1 VRVQDLLRRTEALHR
16 PALRALLAAPDPVRR
31 AVAGPAR
38 THGGRVMDLEA
49 QVALRLSELVGSTGI
64 DGGHGGMEERRRG
77 LDHQCAVIGGLPAV
91 AGVVEDRTVPGP
103 AGPVPVRLYTPGGA
117 AGRRADAGA
126 LLMYLHGGA
135 WNNGSLDSHDALCRA
150 ICAQARIRVAA
161 VGYRLAPEQ
170 PYPAGLEDCW
180 AVWTWLHDQADVLG
194 GDTGRLAVGGDSA
207 GGNLAAVLAQRAAGR
222 GEAVPAAQVL
232 VYPATDFSRRS
243 RSRDELAGVVL
254 TDDGMDEAELMYLG
268 TVVGGHDRADP
279 SVSPLL
285 ATELAGLPPAVVI
298 TAGFDPL
305 RDEGDAYAEA
315 LVAAGVPVDH
325 WCEDGWYH
333 GFAQFTG
340 VGRSGPA
347 AVSRLTAAIRRL
359 VSDFG

>member
-1 VRVQDLLRRTEALHR
+1 VRVRDLLRRTEALHR

-49 QVALRLSELVGSTGI
+49 QLALRLSELVGSTGR
-64 DGGHGGMEERRRG
+64 HSGMVERRRG
-77 LDHQCAVIGGLPAV
+77 LDRQCAVIGGLPAV
-91 AGVVEDRTVPGP
+91 VGVVEDRTVPGP
-103 AGPVPVRLYTPGGA
+103 AGPVPVRLYTPAA
-117 AGRRADAGA
+117 AGGRWVDPGP

-150 ICAQARIRVAA
+150 ICAQARVRVAA
-161 VGYRLAPEQ
+161 VGYRLAPEH

-180 AVWTWLHDQADVLG
+180 AAWTWLHEQADVLG
-194 GDTGRLAVGGDSA
+194 ADTDWLAVGGDSA

-243 RSRDELAGVVL
+243 PSRGELAGVVL
-254 TDDGMDEAELMYLG
+254 TDDGIDEAELMYLG
-268 TVVGGHDRADP
+268 TVASGHDRTDP
-279 SVSPLL
+279 AVSPLI
-285 ATELAGLPPAVVI
+285 ATELAGLPSAVVV

-315 LVAAGVPVDH
+315 LAAAGVPVDH

-347 AVSRLTAAIRRL
+347 AVRRLTAAIARAL
-359 VSDFG
+359 A